1 MHTKKLVGLNVL
13 RAIAI
18 FTMVIAHSIRTQSN
32 FSMIF
37 SHREKATFFD
47 QALLFF
53 IDVEPIISAFFLFIA
68 GFSLT
73 LSFSNRC
80 KQSVADAWPWLRG
93 VSKKALSLY
102 LIASLFFIAE
112 HGFQFPDVL
121 VSPGIL
127 SIIGLSIGLTAFFL
141 TTAKPFWLSGI
152 FVAVVI
158 LITYVLEQEHIQI
171 TGLNTGPGGTFPLI
185 CLCPLG
191 AILGSIYQRWQDNG
205 LFIALV
211 LSAIVS
217 IFALTVNYPWTFT
230 YESVFQRFSF
240 SYVDQI
246 GLSLK
251 ALFSAEQIGSSD
263 YVARYWNHSSIFP
276 LRVIGILVFTTL
288 IFIKLFQNIPRQ
300 WVLQRATHFL
310 NYLGSHA
317 LSLYIIHLLLLA
329 IIEVTGLKTW
339 TGWQTWILVI
349 TLIGVS
355 AALVSIRERKA
366 LPFIKHLI
374 DGLDPDTQ

>member
-1 MHTKKLVGLNVL
+1 MQTKKLVGLNVL

-37 SHREKATFFD
+37 SHREKATLFD

-80 KQSVADAWPWLRG
+80 KQSATSTWPWLRG

-102 LIASLFFIAE
+102 LIASVFFIAE
-112 HGFQFPDVL
+112 HGFQLPDVL

-141 TTAKPFWLSGI
+141 TTSKPFWLNGI
-152 FVAVVI
+152 FVGLVM
-158 LITYVLEQEHIQI
+158 LITFVLEQERIQI

-191 AILGSIYQRWQDNG
+191 AILGNIYQRWQDNG
-205 LFIALV
+205 LFVALIFCLV
-211 LSAIVS
+211 VTV
-217 IFALTVNYPWTFT
+217 FALTINYPWTFT
-230 YESVFQRFSF
+230 YESVFQRYSF

-246 GLSLK
+246 SLSLK
-251 ALFSAEQIGSSD
+251 YLFGADQIGYSS
-263 YVARYWNHSSIFP
+263 YAARYWNHASIFP
-276 LRVIGILVFTTL
+276 LRVIGILVFTTF
-288 IFIKLFQNIPRQ
+288 IFIKVFQNIPKH
-300 WVLQRATHFL
+300 WLLQKATSFL

-339 TGWQTWILVI
+339 TGWQTWILVVG
-349 TLIGVS
+349 LIGLS

-366 LPFIKHLI
+366 LPFMKRLI